1 MFLIT
6 VIKSSLAL
14 SLGLVGALSI
24 VRFRAAIK
32 DPEELS
38 FLFLS
43 IATGVGLGA
52 GQRPITLLT
61 LGVLLTVLYFIYRW
75 GSPTEKEGHYLTI
88 SGTHS
93 NPMSFSKSL
102 TDILSQNCSRVKLRR
117 WQENGNQF
125 EASFF
130 ADFKNFEA
138 FQKAKGLLD
147 KKLTNFLRA
156 NWQEIDYHELID
168 AFPPN
173 VMIGDIQE
181 IKRLSP
187 GQLDVELAMRSTV
200 YKRGEDY
207 VLFLT
212 TLLSRM
218 AEKGVIVDDSIRD
231 NDGWY
236 YRIAE
241 VWEAKKRMQGVNPEV
256 LVVLGPGF
264 EGEDV
269 RQDLVPL
276 AMVVTKNG
284 TSKELAEKYLQQG
297 YQLATL
303 EDLASNLEYL
313 KTLDKTGWTAQRCQE
328 AVATE
333 SIII

>member
-1 MFLIT
+1 
-6 VIKSSLAL
+6 
-14 SLGLVGALSI
+14 
-24 VRFRAAIK
+24 
-32 DPEELS
+32 
-38 FLFLS
+38 
-43 IATGVGLGA
+43 
-52 GQRPITLLT
+52 
-61 LGVLLTVLYFIYRW
+61 
-75 GSPTEKEGHYLTI
+75 
-88 SGTHS
+88 
-93 NPMSFSKSL
+93 
-102 TDILSQNCSRVKLRR
+102 
-117 WQENGNQF
+117 
-125 EASFF
+125 
-130 ADFKNFEA
+130 
-138 FQKAKGLLD
+138 
-147 KKLTNFLRA
+147 
-156 NWQEIDYHELID
+156 
-168 AFPPN
+168 
-173 VMIGDIQE
+173 
-181 IKRLSP
+181 
-187 GQLDVELAMRSTV
+187 VELAMRSTV